1 MEQIADKEL
10 QEALNHA
17 TNATNNGSKNGK
29 KVAASLIA
37 ILAPIMAKSPDP
49 RIQALGIA
57 LGIASTVFLKKK
69 RKRKV
74 SNA

>member
-1 MEQIADKEL
+1 MEQIGDKEL

-17 TNATNNGSKNGK
+17 TNAVNNGSKNGK
-29 KVAASLIA
+29 KVAAALVA

-57 LGIASTVFLKKK
+57 LGIASTVFLRPKKK
-69 RKRKV
+69 RKVK
-74 SNA
+74 NG